1 MTATPMPHMPLF
13 PAFTARSNAALSAAV
28 DDLDGYAEAEAGR
41 QGIADA
47 LAAASSDLLAAS
59 QARMALV
66 DALAATAAAGKQ
78 IRNDLPTK
86 AAKTAAAIASA
97 RETVIVLQ
105 EADRQLAES
114 REVVL
119 TAAPSRLMRHLHGQL
134 EATLNEARA
143 LGLDRVHDA
152 EDAIASAKTDQWQR
166 YGVLTADHRE
176 IRAAQRQVS
185 AELRGGDR
193 EYAQHYGGFADVAN
207 YAAVF
212 PQWYDRQRR
221 QPASTFNGEAVFDTP
236 PWDENAPD
244 GLWSYAVRHHNV
256 ELWVPDPEQLQAAHK
271 AALTEA
277 KQLEAVR
284 QAEEDG
290 RRLTA
295 DERNRL
301 DEHRRLQAL
310 YQL

>member
-13 PAFTARSNAALSAAV
+13 PAFTARRNAALSAAV

-152 EDAIASAKTDQWQR
+152 EDAIASAKTEAAIR
-166 YGVLTADHRE
+166 RPHRGPPRDTRRPTSSVGRTQGWRPG
-176 IRAAQRQVS
+176 IRAA
-185 AELRGGDR
+185 LRR
-193 EYAQHYGGFADVAN
+193 L
-207 YAAVF
+207 
-212 PQWYDRQRR
+212 RRRR
-221 QPASTFNGEAVFDTP
+221 Q
-236 PWDENAPD
+236 
-244 GLWSYAVRHHNV
+244 L
-256 ELWVPDPEQLQAAHK
+256 
-271 AALTEA
+271 
-277 KQLEAVR
+277 
-284 QAEEDG
+284 
-290 RRLTA
+290 RRSLPSVV
-295 DERNRL
+295 
-301 DEHRRLQAL
+301 
-310 YQL
+310 